1 MNKKKILIL
10 AVVVWCISLVFMIL
24 NGGPSETVS
33 FYVFLIVSIIP
44 FYYGAFIILKKL
56 YKKLSNFAE
65 DEASKEMKNRKT
77 YHAGI
82 LIKKGFIAGL
92 EKINA
97 KEIYIFALI
106 VIILFP
112 PLSNYY
118 TTREAFIG
126 WNFISNLG
134 GTTQI
139 KMSYL
144 ILEIALITTIFLL
157 FRKKK

>member
-10 AVVVWCISLVFMIL
+10 AIIVWCISLVFMIL

-44 FYYGAFIILKKL
+44 LYYGVFIILKKL

-65 DEASKEMKNRKT
+65 DEASKKMKNRKA
-77 YHAGI
+77 YQVGI
-82 LIKKGFIAGL
+82 LIKKGFIIGL

-97 KEIYIFALI
+97 KVIYIFALI
-106 VIILFP
+106 MIILFP

-118 TTREAFIG
+118 TTRESFIG
-126 WNFISNLG
+126 WTFISNLG

-144 ILEIALITTIFLL
+144 ILEVALITTIFLL